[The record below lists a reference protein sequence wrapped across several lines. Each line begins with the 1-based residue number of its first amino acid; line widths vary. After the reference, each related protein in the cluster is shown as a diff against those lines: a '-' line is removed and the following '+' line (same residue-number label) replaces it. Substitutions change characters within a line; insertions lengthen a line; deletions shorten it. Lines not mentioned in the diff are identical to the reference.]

1 MDGHGR
7 VTVTVSDSHSDSDE
21 LAGYAAMLCYE
32 PYYESMN
39 TTSHTA
45 TPLLHNTTQ
54 YKTRWMLC
62 VSNVMCVSISCCIAI
77 AASLHHCIALH
88 PHLACIYKKLARR
101 RAAYCTS
108 ICLRTPLPLQGW
120 ILCFSI
126 SLSVFHYWPVG
137 RWPVALRP
145 CGIGIWHKSLVT
157 GNLSLYA

>member
-1 MDGHGR
+1 LVDGHGR

-77 AASLHHCIALH
+77 AASLHRIASAPGLYLQKTCAPPRRILYKH
-88 PHLACIYKKLARR
+88 LSENATATTRLNSLFQYQSFSVSLLARWPLACGLA
-101 RAAYCTS
+101 
-108 ICLRTPLPLQGW
+108 
-120 ILCFSI
+120 
-126 SLSVFHYWPVG
+126 
-137 RWPVALRP
+137 ALR
-145 CGIGIWHKSLVT
+145 HRHM
-157 GNLSLYA
+157 A